1 MDKKRRMGYLRERID
16 KLKELETEC
25 AEAGSEKGVQG
36 IDEDIEEL
44 ERQYSKLVRDAEEN

>member
-1 MDKKRRMGYLRERID
+1 MDYLRERID

-44 ERQYSKLVRDAEEN
+44 ERQYSKLVRDAERDT